1 MHMIMTLILPSDFDF
16 FLVLEKFVQGNQ
28 VQSQE

>member
-1 MHMIMTLILPSDFDF
+1 MIMTLILPSDFDF

>member
-1 MHMIMTLILPSDFDF
+1 MIMTLILPSDFDF
-16 FLVLEKFVQGNQ
+16 SLVLEKFVQGNQ